1 MELGPNRT
9 NATRR
14 DRPLS
19 LNPRLQYG
27 LVGKLV
33 DKPRYPIASSVDR
46 LERIGLENSGYIA
59 AGQLDLS
66 LDIPKRLG
74 MIQRSQVM
82 TGHYPL
88 MERLHVR
95 MSKRVLKLE
104 RSCQNQVN
112 ARHPLTK
119 RVGQNPKLIEQL
131 HRQRLR
137 LVDQ

>member
-1 MELGPNRT
+1 
-9 NATRR
+9 
-14 DRPLS
+14 
-19 LNPRLQYG
+19 
-27 LVGKLV
+27 
-33 DKPRYPIASSVDR
+33 
-46 LERIGLENSGYIA
+46 
-59 AGQLDLS
+59 
-66 LDIPKRLG
+66 
-74 MIQRSQVM
+74 M
-82 TGHYPL
+82 TGHNPL

-112 ARHPLTK
+112 TRHPLTK